1 MATVIAETKT
11 TPKVSVAPAQVKLVA
26 REDSCQAIAEICGE
40 NSNSPELVLCGDT
53 TLITDTERTG
63 VKNVWAEN
71 PARPG
76 EVALSAPGVIVTREE
91 IKDAFERLKGVS
103 VSDPSFAESF
113 RTILSIPEALSDF
126 AEELIAAC
134 YSETSLRLRSPA
146 YMPEGRVH
154 IAPDQSCLVLE
165 GEDYV
170 AKISLQTTGSEP
182 QLASVIRKS
191 ELDEQALVRDPEF
204 RIASEDA
211 NGWPLFNGK
220 LVLQHSGGD
229 LIISRSKDMQPVL
242 QVAATGYALEPL
254 HKGTIVVAARDGTLT
269 EYSLSG
275 LTNGVEIKR
284 EIRKGDA
291 ADHCENVQFDSTGKV
306 LVVTTERKNGA
317 HEASFVSVQEGTT
330 HCIVPVGRADE
341 VQLARDGTLFVGARG
356 NVFRTNLRAFLEAQ
370 ELSAHGD
377 TDAAFNQHL
386 RSVIQEADIEP
397 TSTPSNDDSPEGTTA
412 GQQNPSEALVE
423 RFGGKIS
430 EATEQQLT
438 IISRQIETLKNRPDF
453 APVPDIFIPVENL
466 ITARETQLAAESFI
480 DRLSV
485 LTDGLGGFVQVTDV
499 KRGKAVLA
507 EFKEWR
513 SGALIDDESL
523 AAALTEMSTR
533 CESAYADALNKI
545 QATLKVTAE
554 SRVGELARKLSFV
567 HSFPEF
573 DAAQATFQ
581 GGDYH
586 ELCELLLDTH
596 FKEKMQGRIDTAL
609 AEKRVS
615 LESQSSNL
623 RTERDEHAKTQ
634 EENLRA
640 LCGRTLESLSR
651 VATPQSLE
659 VWQKSNA
666 LYQEF
671 NTLLVGAPHHL
682 AIELRASL
690 EQALT
695 EKRRAFGAVGLG
707 HFAEYVKDGQATFGK
722 QKLAVFPGYSGLA
735 IPTVVPSHIGSPL
748 GKLRFTGI
756 GGMAYQPDAELV
768 PIQIDH
774 PSTKEAIATYRPEA
788 LSAFAH
794 RVRTVPLARPTWRIT
809 PWVEENLEK
818 LAWAINLVQKRGQGL
833 VIIESE
839 PGLGKNI
846 LLEMLACA
854 TNREL
859 LTQPFYKQMT
869 IDDLTFMA
877 TLNDNNTELVP
888 AKFFNYVQTPG
899 AIVFLDE
906 FSAASDAL
914 QKKLNGLFTQ
924 DRTLSVSFGDD
935 AKADRSTIFIAAI
948 NPLGTGGT
956 NALNEDLKSRS
967 IRVRLSFPEFTEKVG
982 TTTRFRSDEAE
993 ILYQYVDCLKE
1004 LTIDEF
1010 RACWNKTVN
1019 SDRSAGVDQLLTAPR
1034 VKAIQNLK
1042 TAIEVAN
1049 KVREAAKAT
1058 ARGNAVAIPISFTW
1072 GMRQQEFIAAALNY
1086 SDDIKEVM
1094 QSVILSNVDNPTEEM
1109 AIEGMIKACT

>member
-1 MATVIAETKT
+1 V
-11 TPKVSVAPAQVKLVA
+11 
-26 REDSCQAIAEICGE
+26 G
-40 NSNSPELVLCGDT
+40 
-53 TLITDTERTG
+53 
-63 VKNVWAEN
+63 
-71 PARPG
+71 
-76 EVALSAPGVIVTREE
+76 
-91 IKDAFERLKGVS
+91 
-103 VSDPSFAESF
+103 
-113 RTILSIPEALSDF
+113 
-126 AEELIAAC
+126 
-134 YSETSLRLRSPA
+134 
-146 YMPEGRVH
+146 
-154 IAPDQSCLVLE
+154 
-165 GEDYV
+165 
-170 AKISLQTTGSEP
+170 
-182 QLASVIRKS
+182 QL
-191 ELDEQALVRDPEF
+191 
-204 RIASEDA
+204 
-211 NGWPLFNGK
+211 G
-220 LVLQHSGGD
+220 
-229 LIISRSKDMQPVL
+229 
-242 QVAATGYALEPL
+242 
-254 HKGTIVVAARDGTLT
+254 
-269 EYSLSG
+269 
-275 LTNGVEIKR
+275 
-284 EIRKGDA
+284 
-291 ADHCENVQFDSTGKV
+291 
-306 LVVTTERKNGA
+306 
-317 HEASFVSVQEGTT
+317 
-330 HCIVPVGRADE
+330 
-341 VQLARDGTLFVGARG
+341 
-356 NVFRTNLRAFLEAQ
+356 
-370 ELSAHGD
+370 
-377 TDAAFNQHL
+377 
-386 RSVIQEADIEP
+386 
-397 TSTPSNDDSPEGTTA
+397 
-412 GQQNPSEALVE
+412 PSEALIE
-423 RFGGKIS
+423 RFGDDIS
-430 EATEQQLT
+430 QATEQQLT
-438 IISRQIETLKNRPDF
+438 IICRQIETLKSRPDLAF
-453 APVPDIFIPVENL
+453 APDIFNPVENL
-466 ITARETQLAAESFI
+466 IAARQTQLTANTFQE
-480 DRLSV
+480 RLSV
-485 LTDGLGGFVQVTDV
+485 LADGLGGFVQVTDV

-513 SGALIDDESL
+513 SQALIVDESL
-523 AAALTEMSTR
+523 AAALTEVSTR

-545 QATLKVTAE
+545 QATLKVTVE

-573 DAAQATFQ
+573 DSAQATFQ

-596 FKEKMQGRIDTAL
+596 FKEGMQGRIDTAL
-609 AEKRVS
+609 AEKRAS
-615 LESQSSNL
+615 LESQSSNF
-623 RTERDEHAKTQ
+623 RNERDERAKTQ

-640 LCGRTLESLSR
+640 LCGNALESLSR

-671 NTLLVGAPHHL
+671 NTSLVGAPQHL
-682 AIELRASL
+682 AVELRASF

-695 EKRRAFGAVGLG
+695 EKQRAFGAVGLG

-756 GGMAYQPDAELV
+756 GGMAYQPAAEQL

-774 PSTKEAIATYRPEA
+774 PRTKEAIAKYRPEA

-794 RVRTVPLARPTWRIT
+794 RVRAVPLARPTWRIT

-833 VIIESE
+833 VILESE

-967 IRVRLSFPEFTEKVG
+967 IRVRLSFPQFKETVG

-1010 RACWNKTVN
+1010 RACWNRTVN
-1019 SDRSAGVDQLLTAPR
+1019 NDRSAGVDQLLTAPR
-1034 VKAIQNLK
+1034 VKAIENLK
-1042 TAIEVAN
+1042 IAIEVAN
-1049 KVREAAKAT
+1049 KVRAAAKET
-1058 ARGNAVAIPISFTW
+1058 ARGATVAIPISFTW

-1086 SDDIKEVM
+1086 SDDIKAVM
-1094 QSVILSNVDNPTEEM
+1094 QSVILSNVDNSTEEM
-1109 AIEGMIKACT
+1109 AIEGMITACT